1 MNYIVRVTEADAAE
15 AIMKR
20 ALDGG
25 FFHLVYYPATGTT
38 RTERDN
44 VPYDYIPS
52 HTENERTSNLVPQ
65 ENAAKA
71 AERRNRL
78 RKTVMEL
85 TGRGL
90 NRREI
95 TAIVGGSVT
104 YIRRIQCEIE
114 KEMRAAELAAAPPM
128 EPVAV
133 MPTLADIVTI
143 VCQIC
148 GVRRLDLFSPR
159 RAQKFCR
166 ARHVA
171 YWLARKHT
179 DKSFPV
185 IAHYIGE
192 RDYSTVIHGVKVVEK
207 YYPRYAAD
215 IAACE
220 VRLAEVK
227 G

>member
-1 MNYIVRVTEADAAE
+1 MNYIVPVTEADTAE

-20 ALDGG
+20 DLDGG
-25 FFHLVYYPATGTT
+25 FFYLVYYPATGTT
-38 RTERDN
+38 ITKRDN

-104 YIRRIQCEIE
+104 YIRRIQAEYE
-114 KEMRAAELAAAPPM
+114 KEMLAIAAAKNPPVVSV
-128 EPVAV
+128 PVT
-133 MPTLADIVTI
+133 PSLADIVAI
-143 VCQIC
+143 VCRIV
-148 GVRRLDLFSPR
+148 GVHKDDLLGPR
-159 RAQKFCR
+159 RAEKFCR
-166 ARHVA
+166 ARSIA

-179 DKSFPV
+179 TRSFPD
-185 IAHYIGE
+185 IGYHIGE
-192 RDYSTVIHGVKVVEK
+192 RDYSTVMHSVNVVKENYAK
-207 YYPRYAAD
+207 YAAD